1 MEQDLVL
8 LVSHEDLGAFSHH
21 PEEWTE
27 KETLTTRLS
36 KQAQEHVA

>member
-1 MEQDLVL
+1 MEQHLVL
-8 LVSHEDLGAFSHH
+8 WVSHEDLGTFGH